1 MAKKTKTKS
10 ASKKKQDYK
19 SKDYKKAYERA
30 SEVASDAAYTYMPYV
45 ANTVA
50 NFRQTIGDIDAWLRS
65 STPFRKSSGG
75 RGVSP
80 TERRI
85 SSIGSTLFE
94 GLKKDVKEKRF
105 VGFKHLNESIE
116 ELINGMHETGFDDN
130 YDAEADDS
138 DNYDSNVS
146 AGSFDGLDADT
157 YIEGQAVNAQVTVDA
172 MSMATDALTNAQFS
186 ASDYSAKR
194 IVAGTNSAISH
205 VLKYQA
211 ASADILNT
219 INQNLGSIIDQNSK
233 IDSFHSQ
240 ALDFFERTETTLNE
254 MIDLMREQ
262 ADPVE
267 ARSMQSYGK
276 NDADT
281 DFITGGFDPGKYIK
295 HVWNNSSVGM
305 GAQMALSSIAPYLKA
320 VGIDVSKL
328 ITSVGTGP
336 AEAVSPLKSLFE
348 KTPLF
353 RQLENINTQ
362 VEDLTRILFQR
373 LNNNEN
379 FTNNED
385 LNKIL
390 RMMASVGLFGGD
402 SVKRGNAGSLRLD
415 NYDKGVARVTGK
427 TLKSIEMVIPNYL
440 SNIENDINAL
450 LTGFSS
456 GAFVVGTFQDKSKTD
471 KDIKRAHKSIKSKIN
486 RDYQRYYDYEEGT
499 FVSKRD
505 MIQELQD
512 QEDSTMESYFSGTAK
527 NMRAYIGDAIRNDPR
542 RAKALNNYIAKYG
555 NGSVFEHEKEAKDEL
570 LQLLYDMGYDKS
582 KFADEQSAFDAAE
595 NIFLEFEKAA
605 QSYAMAKKARNER
618 IPGSVLENY
627 YNDQSKKKK
636 PRIEDLRGRIY
647 NKFSGIEGYDF
658 SSTVS
663 DEFAKMQA
671 RINYA
676 MQKNPEN
683 PDIAAAN
690 IQFNELMKLY
700 EEYKSS
706 PDTVAGKQKRAVYIK
721 KRNKFIEKYPQFS
734 NFDDMEDNEV
744 ISNYASTGK
753 GIFGIEMPTGSI
765 LNSLIRPFKRFVFS
779 EFGKGSY
786 GDYDSSSAN
795 SGNGPS
801 TNPSDGSGNVDESQ
815 GGTNTNSRKNTFGN
829 AAANIKSTVTSIAN
843 SAISS
848 AENAISNAAD
858 NISNIVAA
866 GTNIA
871 HAVGGAIPAASVDTT
886 YDAENQSDEAST
898 SIIDNTPVKE
908 MRTSQGADLNIKSQ
922 TNDRIRRA
930 RDFATQR
937 KEMLMEMV
945 TNIRTL
951 AGNAEYQRL
960 KLFGSDGVL
969 PKIWRFAT
977 VLIPMAKRFLFG
989 DKDEN
994 GYYKG
999 GLFGPTLA
1007 NKAIDAK
1014 KFVKYKLFGKGYT
1027 NYKQETFADSDD
1039 YLLKPIQE
1047 GVDTF
1052 KNNLYSST
1060 MGSDFANSNVYKA
1073 LPNALKRR
1081 DDRRITL
1088 KSAATN
1094 EVGED
1099 GIAKD
1104 TYDYSKWKVLPKSKA
1119 KIHGWVWNSDTN
1131 TWEMEYEYG
1140 GAVQRSRPDG
1150 FDLNNPAQL
1159 PLPPAT
1165 EAILNAINS
1174 LAPDTGSHE
1183 GGTTS
1188 GAAPQKIGDVLKD
1201 DTAVDSEDVA
1211 DGVKSKIASTVDS
1224 FFGNKSKGS
1233 KTKSII
1239 GGVIGFMVGGSL
1251 PVALIGAAIGSGTL
1265 SKPASALHKT
1275 IFGDYKRKEATT
1287 PAGKILN
1294 TASLGL
1300 KKVAN
1305 FGLTILGATV
1315 GFMAG
1320 GPVGALVGGSIG
1332 HGAFK
1337 QGGLKNAL
1345 FGGKDKNGDKQKG
1358 VVPSA
1363 AGSAFGGIGKL
1374 FKSFNDKT
1382 KGSGVIAP
1390 ILGATVGASFG
1401 IPGLLLGG
1409 MAGKAVGSGV
1419 NKFKDWAT
1427 ANAGTNPDKV
1437 FKNDS
1442 ITSIEDE
1449 VQEAQV
1455 SMPDIVQDSTD
1466 DIISAINA
1474 TTNAVKSTRE
1484 DSSQN
1489 STVDALFNGSTS
1501 EDYSE
1506 SGPEYRE
1513 EPSLSS
1519 EWKSAVDNI
1528 FNTGTSYDYDEYDA
1542 EDDEYVGSGPG
1553 DAHLKTEVEAQ
1564 KAQIEVPDLI
1574 EKASDDIVFALHTE
1588 FETDRKER
1596 VKWIQRN
1603 KEAEEN
1609 EFSMARGKREEKEKS
1624 SSASYDGT
1632 DNETEDEP
1640 KQESFISKLLGSV
1653 SKIGTIAKVAIA
1665 AIIGTGLISKIMDS
1679 PLGDWIKEKGGELF
1693 SGIGNLIGSAIE
1705 KIDWSGVIE
1714 SVKNGFG
1721 TILST
1726 VGGWV
1731 DELTGNRT
1739 NFGTEDDNGN
1749 KKGNAL
1755 SEMAGVWYDYETD
1768 PETGEVTAVKHFD
1781 PAASSIAG
1789 GVADLAS
1796 SSVVRA
1802 TANAAIRESGG
1813 IAISLGKNTTMHLA
1827 SIPNVPS
1834 AIANGVKA
1842 AGAKDPTAKG
1852 ILGKIIS
1859 KLKNFFNGFMGSVDA
1874 VVVKRYPSAATASSD
1889 LVTTAGKQ
1897 FDDCLSD
1904 TRVINA
1910 IAENEA
1916 ELTKATEEASAKGV
1930 AKTFAIAFT
1939 AAFATYGAVSGA
1951 SWKANDL
1958 FMVKEVDVD
1967 PYMRIVSGFIEAVE
1981 AADPTMIFAVL
1992 EIVFNIIYTVSG
2004 FNIRSWLA
2012 LQLYKIVV
2020 KDSLDSLQG
2029 GDELAQQ
2036 MIDAVEKA
2044 QKDYES
2050 TFSAFNAQTG
2060 ADYSPQQYQNATEK
2074 NLIDN
2079 WVEGASVLANKWLD
2093 EYVNPTRSLF
2103 GLEEKHVNWQTDHGE
2118 RADKLRSLSTYADYN
2133 NTYGQTY
2140 DVSAMYQNMS
2150 VEDMSARGNSGG
2162 GGSRGTSEGYGNPSV
2177 GYGKSSDT
2185 HFSQLD
2191 KTWRDVSFGKMRSGK
2206 TTTIGTG
2213 GCGPTALA
2221 NVARSLTG
2229 NRNITPTT
2237 VANMAQDY
2245 GYTANGGSAASLFTE
2260 GANRLGLS
2268 SQRISTKDIP
2278 SRLAAGQKIIVSGK
2292 KKGSKSPYTSAGHII
2307 SLNGVKN
2314 GKAVVDDPLKSNTEI
2329 KNIGDVM
2336 SGAKKAWVIGNGSVG
2351 YGTLDDYIS
2360 NLESMGYGFDADGNL
2375 LEINDEN
2382 FKNHLIN
2389 GYPVSTGTTYP
2400 DGVFFQ
2406 QGSWGSGYSSE
2417 SAKAWAGKAFGDSN
2431 YADSGC
2437 FPTAF
2442 ANVFSSLT
2450 KMDIDP
2456 MLVIDAF
2463 GSHWNG
2469 ANYQWNGYSDM
2480 LNLLYGAAT
2489 TAHEDELL
2497 DAGFISTHTGNQYVP
2512 TGWDGLSNEEK
2523 INEAMLRVG
2532 KTLRNGGGVWV
2543 DAFNAA
2549 NVFNGSSHPG
2559 GHAIA
2564 MYGCDWGESAN
2575 YENRAEPGTLY
2586 DKGEGDGSTTILD
2599 PGRSYSSGYGV
2610 VKFPLNKLRTD
2621 LVNGR
2626 IKRITTFPYV
2636 EASRKYEGISSA
2648 FEKFKSNYST
2658 RGSGGDAV
2666 TGSRSSNPDY
2676 AYDSDGNEIYEAWR
2690 NTSNPTTSSLVSDS
2704 NSTSASISDPFSI
2717 YKYQNELDL
2726 GDTSLLG
2733 KISNLGT
2740 ILSKIAMNMF
2750 NTLDGSAYESV
2761 FGGSL
2766 GSNGS
2771 GKVTLGLD
2779 DYRYGDDSV
2788 AGVNTV
2794 PQYIM
2799 IRNPRTGSLAY
2810 LDVANIDINDDESLT
2825 RHAQSVLASWYEDY
2839 DGTKHSEQLSGI
2851 KNQIKNAIKNNEYAN
2866 GKYLKVETPDGQTR
2880 YVPSWITRENAV
2892 IQLKDAIKQDG
2903 YYVGDD
2909 DAIIAAWEDAK
2920 AKLSRTGYFTRDG
2933 STFAES
2939 DIVNGINKNEYK
2951 TVSVIPS
2958 YATSAGPGSTYPE
2971 YATTASGLTPYRQ
2984 QSRTVS
2990 SKLSD
2995 SVLDSMADY
3004 IIPMQHAHE
3013 SGTDYGKVAHLTW
3026 NNEPYLTV
3034 GTGWYAENGAEVLG
3048 RISKAPELSEDKRM
3062 LAASYA
3068 AKLLKIPEAGLKDN
3082 VENFLRQS
3090 DVASVNKNVQLAMQ
3104 REYNRDIYMKTPIAY
3119 YDNGTLKDP
3128 RSIMQLAEFAGIA
3141 PNATSHYAY
3150 LGTDSASTDLA
3161 HTRDVLLNRW
3171 TKYTGWQNRIKDDYD
3186 LLTSVYNNHTYTSWQ
3201 TGDTYDDFPSNVRQ
3215 TINKALGDSVG
3226 YGDLNISDFDG
3237 DDTMSRML
3245 GKSMGFGNP
3254 YTTNNN
3260 TRNSMSFASTR
3271 RYSPTANISADDNS
3285 TTNTNVNVNL
3295 SHIENGTDRMIAL
3308 LERIVTN
3315 TGIKQPVAG
3324 NTTIINNNH
3333 ESTGYGNADNQKS
3346 NTNVAVNRD
3355 EKINNV
3361 KKDRFRKMHD
3371 MVAKS
3376 PRATVR

>member
-276 NDADT
+276 NDTDS

-379 FTNNED
+379 FTNNDD

-512 QEDSTMESYFSGTAK
+512 QEDSTMEAYFSGTAK
-527 NMRAYIGDAIRNDPR
+527 NMRAYIGDAIRNDPQ

-663 DEFAKMQA
+663 DEFTKMQA
-671 RINYA
+671 QINYA
-676 MQKNPEN
+676 MRENPGN

-779 EFGKGSY
+779 EFGKDSY
-786 GDYDSSSAN
+786 DDYDSSSAN

-815 GGTNTNSRKNTFGN
+815 DGTNTNSRKNTFGN
-829 AAANIKSTVTSIAN
+829 AAANVKSTVTSIAN

-886 YDAENQSDEAST
+886 YDAEKQTDETPT
-898 SIIDNTPVKE
+898 SIIDNTPVHE
-908 MRTSQGADLNIKSQ
+908 MRTSQSAELNLKNQ
-922 TNDRIRRA
+922 TNERIKRA
-930 RDFATQR
+930 KTYGSQF
-937 KEMLMEMV
+937 KEMLLEIT
-945 TNIRTL
+945 TNIRSLT
-951 AGNAEYQRL
+951 GNAEYQRL
-960 KLFGSDGVL
+960 RLFGSDGVL

-977 VLIPMAKRFLFG
+977 TLLPMAKRFLFG

-1039 YLLKPIQE
+1039 YLLKPVQE

-1150 FDLNNPAQL
+1150 FDLNDPAQL

-1165 EAILNAINS
+1165 EAILNAING

-1188 GAAPQKIGDVLKD
+1188 GTAPQKIGDVLKD

-1211 DGVKSKIASTVDS
+1211 DDVKSKVATTVNS

-1239 GGVIGFMVGGSL
+1239 GGVVGFMVGGSI
-1251 PVALIGAAIGSGTL
+1251 PGALIGAAIGSGAL

-1275 IFGDYKRKEATT
+1275 IFGDYKRKESTT
-1287 PAGKILN
+1287 FAGKILN

-1345 FGGKDKNGDKQKG
+1345 FGGKDKDGYNQKG

-1390 ILGATVGASFG
+1390 LLGATMGAAFG
-1401 IPGLLLGG
+1401 IPGVLLGG

-1419 NKFKDWAT
+1419 NKIKDWAT
-1427 ANAGTNPDKV
+1427 INAGTNPDKV
-1437 FKNDS
+1437 FNNDS
-1442 ITSIEDE
+1442 LTDIEE
-1449 VQEAQV
+1449 EAQEAQV

-1466 DIISAINA
+1466 DIIEAINA
-1474 TTNAVKSTRE
+1474 TTAAVKSTQG
-1484 DSSQN
+1484 DSTQKSSDDDASTEVDEIFN
-1489 STVDALFNGSTS
+1489 SGTS

-1506 SGPEYRE
+1506 VGPEDRKE
-1513 EPSLSS
+1513 SPLSS
-1519 EWKSAVDNI
+1519 EWQSAVDNI
-1528 FNTGTSYDYDEYDA
+1528 FNSGTSYAYDEYDA

-1553 DAHLKTEVEAQ
+1553 DAHLKTEAEAQ

-1574 EKASDDIVFALHTE
+1574 EKASDDIVFAIHSE

-1596 VKWIQRN
+1596 VKRRQRN

-1609 EFSMARGKREEKEKS
+1609 EFSMARGKRDEKEKS
-1624 SSASYDGT
+1624 TSASYDGT
-1632 DNETEDEP
+1632 DNEEDEP
-1640 KQESFISKLLGSV
+1640 KEESFLSKLFGSF
-1653 SKIGTIAKVAIA
+1653 SKIGTIAKLAVGG
-1665 AIIGTGLISKIMDS
+1665 IIGAGLISKIMNS
-1679 PLGDWIKEKGGELF
+1679 PAGEWIKEKIGGVFNTATKWVGDILKNA
-1693 SGIGNLIGSAIE
+1693 GNLIGNAI
-1705 KIDWSGVIE
+1705 KNIDWSTV
-1714 SVKNGFG
+1714 VN
-1721 TILST
+1721 T
-1726 VGGWV
+1726 VGDVFGGIGNGIATIV
-1731 DELTGNRT
+1731 DTAAGNKT
-1739 NFGTEDDNGN
+1739 NFSNYDDNGN
-1749 KKGNAL
+1749 YNGNFL
-1755 SEMAGVWYDYETD
+1755 DNLTGTTYETITD
-1768 PETGEVTAVKHFD
+1768 PETGETTVVSNGPDMSKSTIGDSLSRTGNIVAAQLITNQQFRNKMANWALKAANKAATNIYTHSFVTGSVAFVKTGISTPRKLAWNILNFARSFIDTVIQKAIALASNFPSTKVGQALTKVATSAKDKLSKWFNSTKLSQYITQNSEKISEAVAK
-1781 PAASSIAG
+1781 ITAG
-1789 GVADLAS
+1789 GVIQAVSVGAFVAYGLAS
-1796 SSVVRA
+1796 
-1802 TANAAIRESGG
+1802 GG
-1813 IAISLGKNTTMHLA
+1813 AWG
-1827 SIPNVPS
+1827 
-1834 AIANGVKA
+1834 
-1842 AGAKDPTAKG
+1842 
-1852 ILGKIIS
+1852 
-1859 KLKNFFNGFMGSVDA
+1859 
-1874 VVVKRYPSAATASSD
+1874 
-1889 LVTTAGKQ
+1889 
-1897 FDDCLSD
+1897 C
-1904 TRVINA
+1904 
-1910 IAENEA
+1910 
-1916 ELTKATEEASAKGV
+1916 
-1930 AKTFAIAFT
+1930 
-1939 AAFATYGAVSGA
+1939 
-1951 SWKANDL
+1951 NDL
-1958 FMVKEVDVD
+1958 FGITENDLNATNTKLDI
-1967 PYMRIVSGFIEAVE
+1967 PLMRSISGIFEALI
-1981 AADPTMIFAVL
+1981 DSNIPGSIFAL
-1992 EIVFNIIYTVSG
+1992 ANDIIYTIFGVSAK
-2004 FNIRSWLA
+2004 R
-2012 LQLYKIVV
+2012 
-2020 KDSLDSLQG
+2020 
-2029 GDELAQQ
+2029 ELATG
-2036 MIDAVEKA
+2036 IYNAIESLKGEAGEDAIRALENSQTTYKA
-2044 QKDYES
+2044 RLSLYND
-2050 TFSAFNAQTG
+2050 ATG
-2060 ADYSPQQYQNATEK
+2060 NSLSIAEYQEATELSDWEMFAK
-2074 NLIDN
+2074 NLPS
-2079 WVEGASVLANKWLD
+2079 WMQSKKLKKKLA
-2093 EYVNPTRSLF
+2093 TR
-2103 GLEEKHVNWQTDHGE
+2103 EEIISQTNYAE
-2118 RADKLRSLSTYADYN
+2118 AAAISEQARAGTYSTD
-2133 NTYGQTY
+2133 
-2140 DVSAMYQNMS
+2140 DFYQNMS
-2150 VEDMSARGNSGG
+2150 VEDMSADS
-2162 GGSRGTSEGYGNPSV
+2162 SSGTSEGYGNSSSV
-2177 GYGKSSDT
+2177 GYGTSNST

-2191 KTWRDVSFGKMRSGK
+2191 KTWRDVAFGKMRSGK

-2229 NRNITPTT
+2229 NRSITPTT

-2292 KKGSKSPYTSAGHII
+2292 KQGSKSPYTSAGHII
-2307 SLNGVKN
+2307 SLSGVKN
-2314 GKAVVDDPLKSNTEI
+2314 GKAVVDDPLKSNTET

-2389 GYPVSTGTTYP
+2389 GYPVNTGTTYP

-2406 QGSWGSGYSSE
+2406 QGSWGTGYSSE
-2417 SAKAWAGKAFGDSN
+2417 SAKAWANKSFGSSN

-2463 GSHWNG
+2463 SSHWNG

-2480 LNLLYGAAT
+2480 LKLLYDTAT
-2489 TAHEDELL
+2489 IAHEDELL

-2532 KTLRNGGGVWV
+2532 RTLRNGGGVWI
-2543 DAFNAA
+2543 DAFNDA
-2549 NVFNGSSHPG
+2549 NVFSGKSHPG

-2586 DKGEGDGSTTILD
+2586 DRGEGDGTTTILD

-2610 VKFPLNKLRTD
+2610 VKFPLTNLRSD

-2636 EASRKYEGISSA
+2636 DESRKYEGISST

-2666 TGSRSSNPDY
+2666 TGSRSSGTDY
-2676 AYDSDGNEIYEAWR
+2676 AYDSNGNQIYEAWR
-2690 NTSNPTTSSLVSDS
+2690 NTSNPITTSLVSGS
-2704 NSTSASISDPFSI
+2704 NSTSISDPFSI
-2717 YKYQNELDL
+2717 YKYQNELDV
-2726 GDTSLLG
+2726 GDTSLMG

-2761 FGGSL
+2761 FSGSL

-2771 GKVTLGLD
+2771 SGMVTLGLD
-2779 DYRYGDDSV
+2779 DYTYGDDSV
-2788 AGVNTV
+2788 AGVNGV

-2825 RHAQSVLASWYEDY
+2825 KHAQSVLASWYDDY

-2933 STFAES
+2933 STFAEA
-2939 DIVNGINKNEYK
+2939 DVLNGINKNEYK

-3068 AKLLKIPEAGLKDN
+3068 AKLLKIPEAGLKDS

-3161 HTRDVLLNRW
+3161 RTRDVLLNRW

-3186 LLTSVYNNHTYTSWQ
+3186 LLTNVYNNHTYTSWQ

-3215 TINKALGDSVG
+3215 TINNALGDSVG
-3226 YGDLNISDFDG
+3226 YGDLNISDFDS

-3333 ESTGYGNADNQKS
+3333 ESTGYGNADTQKS